1 MTNPAAGHA
10 QAILSGRD
18 LALQRR
24 QAMAL
29 RGKGAAATAQ
39 AVHRAPRAEPAGT
52 QAASQLGA
60 QGASPAALLPSAAA
74 VNPARA
80 RRQALSLQG
89 KAAAGCQATAG
100 AARQPAA
107 QSVPAAVTSRDTSA
121 AQAAACDGSAGCGCR
136 AGEAPAALP
145 SASMAAVK
153 APVQLAQGRRAAMQ
167 RRQAMSRVGRGQAAC
182 GKPTGRVRARDAGA
196 VVPKVEQGHTL
207 SGQRV
212 TGTQV
217 ERSRRVTGNE
227 PGACRAVTGTEY
239 IGSEQFDSLCSSR
252 PAPGAAKVL
261 GGLTERGQSF
271 TGTLVDRPARITGG
285 EQGADRSITGTRY
298 LAPGVDAAPE
308 KIALTHTSGGRSVT
322 GTPMDAARRMTGDE
336 AGSCR
341 PVTGIQY
348 LSAEHFQGVCGAPA
362 PEQPRKVSVM
372 SSRDGQRVTGSSL
385 GRGVQVTGNEAGQAR
400 AVTGN
405 QYFNMRDFGA
415 AHAAAAQAAEVP
427 ARPKSDGDER
437 PGCTRVTV
445 AHSPSIQSRPA
456 LSRRAPGGAGM
467 TIPARAVTGDRPGG
481 GGAPTT
487 GDERGACGSVTG
499 TPYVGEDN
507 RPGHCAAPAPRPR
520 MAELSE
526 AQAETPAGFSILTPG
541 HAALGRERGSCI
553 TGSAM
558 GTERITGPVNKAQ
571 GLITGTPEFRRYDT
585 APRPASAEPAV
596 RAAQRLSGEG
606 SQQGARISGDVWMER
621 SRVSGTEGPSALS
634 RNPSLRGQPRGTG
647 TSASAPREI
656 ERPQV
661 PASRVTG
668 SSGSTER
675 GAVVTV
681 SGGARG

>member
-1 MTNPAAGHA
+1 
-10 QAILSGRD
+10 D
-18 LALQRR
+18 
-24 QAMAL
+24 
-29 RGKGAAATAQ
+29 
-39 AVHRAPRAEPAGT
+39 
-52 QAASQLGA
+52 
-60 QGASPAALLPSAAA
+60 
-74 VNPARA
+74 
-80 RRQALSLQG
+80 
-89 KAAAGCQATAG
+89 
-100 AARQPAA
+100 
-107 QSVPAAVTSRDTSA
+107 
-121 AQAAACDGSAGCGCR
+121 CDGAAGCGCR
-136 AGEAPAALP
+136 AGGVPAAVP
-145 SASMAAVK
+145 AAPTASS
-153 APVQLAQGRRAAMQ
+153 PVQLAQGRRAAMQ

-182 GKPTGRVRARDAGA
+182 GKPSGRVRARDAGA
-196 VVPKVEQGHTL
+196 VAPEVEQGHTL

-227 PGACRAVTGTEY
+227 PGSCRAVTGTEY

-252 PAPGAAKVL
+252 PAPGAPKVL
-261 GGLTERGQSF
+261 GGHTERGQSF
-271 TGTLVDRPARITGG
+271 TGTLVDRPAQVTGG

-308 KIALTHTSGGRSVT
+308 KVALTHTAGGRSVT
-322 GTPMDAARRMTGDE
+322 GTNVDAARRTTGDE
-336 AGSCR
+336 AGICR

-348 LSAEHFQGVCGAPA
+348 LSAEHFQGVCGAPV

-372 SSRDGQRVTGSSL
+372 SSRDGQSVTGSGL
-385 GRGVQVTGNEAGQAR
+385 GRAAQVTGNEAGSMR

-415 AHAAAAQAAEVP
+415 ANAAAANAAEVP
-427 ARPKSDGDER
+427 ARPKSVGDER

-507 RPGHCAAPAPRPR
+507 RHGFCAAPAPRPR
-520 MAELSE
+520 LAES
-526 AQAETPAGFSILTPG
+526 AESRAEPCAGFSILTPG
-541 HAALGRERGSCI
+541 HAALGRERGSSI

-571 GLITGTPEFRRYDT
+571 GLITGTPEFRRQDA
-585 APRPASAEPAV
+585 APQAANSEPAP

-634 RNPSLRGQPRGTG
+634 RNPSQRGQPRGTG
-647 TSASAPREI
+647 TSAAAPRED